1 MTVVVGYIPD
11 QYGEA
16 ALTAGIEEAER
27 RGTGLVVVNATKGDA
42 LVDRRYV
49 GEAGLA
55 GLQERLAGLDLTH
68 EVRQAIGPD
77 VAQEILRVAADTD
90 AAVVVIGLR
99 HRTPVGKM
107 IMGSVAQQVLLD
119 AHCAVLAVK
128 PRIRDVA
135 KPRSQDAIRGFVLV
149 GRGGVEPPTFHFSG
163 GRSYQLSYLPERR
176 SPYPSRFGDSESCPL
191 PFDLH
196 LAPIV

>member
-11 QYGEA
+11 QFGEA

-49 GEAGLA
+49 GEEGLA
-55 GLQERLAGLDLTH
+55 GLEERLAGLDLTH

-77 VAQEILRVAADTD
+77 VAEEILRVAAQTD

-128 PRIRDVA
+128 PSI
-135 KPRSQDAIRGFVLV
+135 S
-149 GRGGVEPPTFHFSG
+149 TT
-163 GRSYQLSYLPERR
+163 
-176 SPYPSRFGDSESCPL
+176 
-191 PFDLH
+191 
-196 LAPIV
+196 

>member
-77 VAQEILRVAADTD
+77 VAQEILRVATDTD

-128 PRIRDVA
+128 PRA
-135 KPRSQDAIRGFVLV
+135 A
-149 GRGGVEPPTFHFSG
+149 T
-163 GRSYQLSYLPERR
+163 
-176 SPYPSRFGDSESCPL
+176 
-191 PFDLH
+191 
-196 LAPIV
+196 

>member
-55 GLQERLAGLDLTH
+55 GLEERLAGLEVSH
-68 EVRQAIGPD
+68 EVRQAMGAD
-77 VAQEILRVAADTD
+77 VAEEILRVAADAD

-119 AHCAVLAVK
+119 APCPVLAVK
-128 PRIRDVA
+128 PGVA
-135 KPRSQDAIRGFVLV
+135 
-149 GRGGVEPPTFHFSG
+149 
-163 GRSYQLSYLPERR
+163 
-176 SPYPSRFGDSESCPL
+176 
-191 PFDLH
+191 
-196 LAPIV
+196 

>member
-77 VAQEILRVAADTD
+77 VAQEILRVATDTD

-128 PRIRDVA
+128 PRVA
-135 KPRSQDAIRGFVLV
+135 
-149 GRGGVEPPTFHFSG
+149 T
-163 GRSYQLSYLPERR
+163 
-176 SPYPSRFGDSESCPL
+176 
-191 PFDLH
+191 
-196 LAPIV
+196 

>member
-16 ALTAGIEEAER
+16 ALTAGIEEAQR

-55 GLQERLAGLDLTH
+55 GLEERLAGLDMTH
-68 EVRQAIGPD
+68 DVRQAIGPD
-77 VAQEILRVAADTD
+77 VAREILRVAEDTD
-90 AAVVVIGLR
+90 ADVVVIGLR

-107 IMGSVAQQVLLD
+107 IMGSVAQEVLME
-119 AHCAVLAVK
+119 AKCAVLAVK
-128 PRIRDVA
+128 PAV
-135 KPRSQDAIRGFVLV
+135 
-149 GRGGVEPPTFHFSG
+149 
-163 GRSYQLSYLPERR
+163 
-176 SPYPSRFGDSESCPL
+176 
-191 PFDLH
+191 
-196 LAPIV
+196 

>member
-55 GLQERLAGLDLTH
+55 GLEERLAGLDMSH
-68 EVRQAIGPD
+68 EVRQAIGQD
-77 VAQEILRVAADTD
+77 VAQEILRVATDTD

-128 PRIRDVA
+128 PRA
-135 KPRSQDAIRGFVLV
+135 A
-149 GRGGVEPPTFHFSG
+149 T
-163 GRSYQLSYLPERR
+163 
-176 SPYPSRFGDSESCPL
+176 
-191 PFDLH
+191 
-196 LAPIV
+196 

>member
-11 QYGEA
+11 RYGEA

-77 VAQEILRVAADTD
+77 VAQEILRVATDTD

-119 AHCAVLAVK
+119 AHCSVLAVK
-128 PRIRDVA
+128 PRA
-135 KPRSQDAIRGFVLV
+135 A
-149 GRGGVEPPTFHFSG
+149 T
-163 GRSYQLSYLPERR
+163 
-176 SPYPSRFGDSESCPL
+176 
-191 PFDLH
+191 
-196 LAPIV
+196 

>member
-55 GLQERLAGLDLTH
+55 GLEERLAELDMTH

-77 VAQEILRVAADTD
+77 VAEEILRVAAETD

-128 PRIRDVA
+128 PSI
-135 KPRSQDAIRGFVLV
+135 S
-149 GRGGVEPPTFHFSG
+149 TT
-163 GRSYQLSYLPERR
+163 
-176 SPYPSRFGDSESCPL
+176 
-191 PFDLH
+191 
-196 LAPIV
+196 

>member
-16 ALTAGIEEAER
+16 ALAAGIEEAER

-42 LVDRRYV
+42 LIDRRYV

-55 GLQERLAGLDLTH
+55 GLEERLAHLEMTH
-68 EVRQAIGPD
+68 EVRQAVGAD
-77 VAQEILRVAADTD
+77 VAEEILRVAADTD

-107 IMGSVAQQVLLD
+107 LMGSVAQQVLMD
-119 AHCAVLAVK
+119 ARCAVLAVK
-128 PRIRDVA
+128 PDV
-135 KPRSQDAIRGFVLV
+135 SQI
-149 GRGGVEPPTFHFSG
+149 
-163 GRSYQLSYLPERR
+163 
-176 SPYPSRFGDSESCPL
+176 
-191 PFDLH
+191 
-196 LAPIV
+196 

>member
-16 ALTAGIEEAER
+16 ALAAGIEEAGA
-27 RGTGLVVVNATKGDA
+27 RGTDLVVVNATKGDA

-55 GLQERLAGLDLTH
+55 ELEERLAGSGVPH
-68 EVRQAIGPD
+68 EVRQAMGTD
-77 VAQEILRVAADTD
+77 VAEEMLRVAGETEAE
-90 AAVVVIGLR
+90 VLVIGLR

-119 AHCAVLAVK
+119 APCWVLAVK
-128 PRIRDVA
+128 P
-135 KPRSQDAIRGFVLV
+135 G
-149 GRGGVEPPTFHFSG
+149 
-163 GRSYQLSYLPERR
+163 
-176 SPYPSRFGDSESCPL
+176 
-191 PFDLH
+191 
-196 LAPIV
+196 

>member
-11 QYGEA
+11 QFGEA

-49 GEAGLA
+49 GEEGLA
-55 GLQERLAGLDLTH
+55 GLEERLAGLDLTH

-77 VAQEILRVAADTD
+77 VAEEILRVAADTD

-128 PRIRDVA
+128 PSI
-135 KPRSQDAIRGFVLV
+135 S
-149 GRGGVEPPTFHFSG
+149 TT
-163 GRSYQLSYLPERR
+163 
-176 SPYPSRFGDSESCPL
+176 
-191 PFDLH
+191 
-196 LAPIV
+196 